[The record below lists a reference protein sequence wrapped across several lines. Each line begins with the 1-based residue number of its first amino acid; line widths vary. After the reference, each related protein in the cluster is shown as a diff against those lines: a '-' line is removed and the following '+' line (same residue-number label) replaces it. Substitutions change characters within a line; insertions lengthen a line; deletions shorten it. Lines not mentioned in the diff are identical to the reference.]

1 MANLKVR
8 HLVKAAGHY
17 YWQPTTAL
25 RQQGWKARRLP
36 DSLEAAIAEAEKING
51 ELDKWRLGNTD
62 VSIVPVINSVSAL
75 IAAYKLSS
83 NYTKLADNTR
93 EGYDHSLALI
103 EKWAGNV
110 PLEGVTRKAM
120 KDFFEKLSKRSEYTA
135 NATIRVL
142 RLLFNFAVD
151 RGDLLINPASRP
163 GLLNLAPRDEVW
175 TIEEIYKAVEVADE
189 RGYKNIGTAIMI
201 AAFMAQREGD
211 ILKLNWSDYQSGAF
225 LIRQNKTGAYIAV
238 PVHPLLKQRLDTCAH
253 RTGLVV
259 RSDLTGKQYTKD
271 AFCKRFDIIRR
282 EVCKEIPA
290 FKRCKF
296 MDLRRTAIVRLAE
309 AGCTEAQISAV
320 SGHKIDTCRR
330 ILETYLPR
338 NSTMAK
344 AAIDKLTVFLP
355 AA

>member
-8 HLVKAAGHY
+8 HLVKVAGHY
-17 YWQPTTAL
+17 YWQPSAAL

-36 DSLEAAIAEAEKING
+36 DSLEAAIAEAEKVND
-51 ELDKWRLGNTD
+51 ELDKWRSGN
-62 VSIVPVINSVSAL
+62 VEVKSVPVINSVAAL
-75 IAAYKLSS
+75 ISTYKLSR
-83 NYTKLADNTR
+83 NYTKLGENTR
-93 EGYDHSLALI
+93 EGYDYSLELI
-103 EKWAGNV
+103 QKWAGNV

-120 KDFFEKLSKRSEYTA
+120 HDFFEKLRKKSDYTA

-151 RGDLLINPASRP
+151 RGDLVVNPISRP
-163 GLLNLAPRDEVW
+163 GLLYIPPRGEVW
-175 TIEEIYKAVEVADE
+175 TPEEVFKAVEIADE
-189 RGYKNIGTAIMI
+189 RGYSNVGTAIMI
-201 AAFMAQREGD
+201 AAFMAQREAD
-211 ILKLNWSDYQSGAF
+211 ILKLDWKDYQSGAF
-225 LIRQNKTGAYIAV
+225 LIKQNKTGAYIAV
-238 PVHPLLKQRLDTCAH
+238 PVHPLLQQRLNACPYKN
-253 RTGLVV
+253 GLVV

-282 EVCKEIPA
+282 EVCKEIPE
-290 FKRCKF
+290 FNRCKF

-344 AAIDKLTVFLP
+344 AAIDKLTVYLP